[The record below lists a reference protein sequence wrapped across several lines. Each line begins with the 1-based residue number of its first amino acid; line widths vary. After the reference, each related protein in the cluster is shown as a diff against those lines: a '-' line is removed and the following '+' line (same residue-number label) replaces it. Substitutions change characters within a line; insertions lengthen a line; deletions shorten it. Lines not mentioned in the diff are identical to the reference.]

1 MKHTQA
7 LNLRQ
12 LPSVL
17 PSIPPPVQ
25 RRKKTGSLDT
35 LAQLGTEL
43 ENPLILSPL
52 TDVRNGS
59 ALVKRARAKYMTRA
73 VVVRLASLDSPLS
86 KAYWN
91 SFHCC
96 STLVKTG
103 DKIAGKYCKNRW
115 CLVCNRIRTARLI
128 QSYQPVLSSWPDKHF
143 LTLTVPNV
151 KAGALPAEIERMQ
164 GTLKTI
170 LEMFKKQYQRNG
182 YLKIIGVRKFECTYN
197 PIRNDFHP
205 HFHIIVDSLGAASCI
220 QAEWLR
226 RFPDCSSKAQDIRPA
241 LDKDCLELFKYFT
254 KIITKSKNDNSTLPI
269 NPQALDTIMQ
279 AITGVRTFQP
289 FGFKLPEAAEQ
300 AAPVDEASV
309 ETVLDEIAYQWYQDF
324 HDWISPDGDCLSG
337 YTASAAM
344 QELIEQMEGAKNEN

>member
-1 MKHTQA
+1 MQHSKA
-7 LNLRQ
+7 RLLRQ
-12 LPSVL
+12 LPPIL
-17 PSIPPPVQ
+17 PS
-25 RRKKTGSLDT
+25 SLDT
-35 LAQLGTEL
+35 LAQLVTEE

-96 STLVKTG
+96 STLVKIG
-103 DKIAGKYCKNRW
+103 DKVSGKYCKNRW

-128 QSYQPVLSSWPDKHF
+128 QSYQPVLSTWTDKHF

-151 KAGALPAEIERMQ
+151 KADVLPGEVERMHK
-164 GTLKTI
+164 TLKTI
-170 LEMFKKQYQRNG
+170 IDMFKQQYCRNK
-182 YLKIIGVRKFECTYN
+182 YLKINGVRKFECTYN
-197 PIRNDFHP
+197 PTRNDFHP

-241 LDKDCLELFKYFT
+241 QDKDCLELFKYFT
-254 KIITKSKNDNSTLPI
+254 KIINKSKFDGSTTSI
-269 NPQALDTIMQ
+269 NPESLDIIMQ
-279 AITGVRTFQP
+279 AITGIRTFQP
-289 FGFKLPEAAEQ
+289 FGFKLPASVEKET
-300 AAPVDEASV
+300 PVDESTV
-309 ETVLDEIAYQWYQDF
+309 ETVLDEIAYQWFQDF
-324 HDWISPDGDCLSG
+324 HDWISPSGECLSG
-337 YTASAAM
+337 YTASTAM
-344 QELIEQMEGAKNEN
+344 QSLIDQIERDGK

>member
-1 MKHTQA
+1 MMTAPGQTA
-7 LNLRQ
+7 VGSG
-12 LPSVL
+12 PTCASGGAGS
-17 PSIPPPVQ
+17 PAA
-25 RRKKTGSLDT
+25 SLDT
-35 LAQLGTEL
+35 LAQLGTETI
-43 ENPLILSPL
+43 NPLILSPL
-52 TDVRNGS
+52 TDVRNSS

-128 QSYQPVLSSWPDKHF
+128 QSYQPVLSSWPEKQF

-151 KAGALPAEIERMQ
+151 KAADLPAEIERMHS
-164 GTLKTI
+164 TLKTI
-170 LEMFKKQYQRNG
+170 LEMFKKQHQRNK

-197 PIRNDFHP
+197 PTRDDFHP

-220 QAEWLR
+220 QSEWLR

-241 LDKDCLELFKYFT
+241 LDNDCLELFKYFT
-254 KIITKSKNDNSTLPI
+254 KIITKSKSDGSTNPI
-269 NPQALDTIMQ
+269 NPESLDIIMQ
-279 AITGVRTFQP
+279 AILGIRTFQP
-289 FGFKLPEAAEQ
+289 FGFKLPAAAEQ
-300 AAPVDEASV
+300 DEPVDSATV

-324 HDWISPDGDCLSG
+324 HDWISTDGDCLSG
-337 YTASAAM
+337 YTASEKM
-344 QELIEQMEGAKNEN
+344 TELVGRLSP